1 MFIDLIIWSMAIL
14 NIFGTILNIKVD
26 YRAFVIWTVCNIF
39 WLAYDIYTKQ
49 YARIIV
55 DIVNLA
61 TSTWGLIEW
70 YNNYQNKKN

>member
-1 MFIDLIIWSMAIL
+1 MAIF
-14 NIFGTILNIKVD
+14 NIWGTILNIKVD
-26 YRAFVIWTVCNIF
+26 YRAFVIWTICNVF

>member
-1 MFIDLIIWSMAIL
+1 MFIDLIIWSMAIF
-14 NIFGTILNIKVD
+14 NIWGTILNIKVD
-26 YRAFVIWTVCNIF
+26 YRAFVIWTVCNVF
-39 WLAYDIYTKQ
+39 WLAYDFYSKQ

>member
-1 MFIDLIIWSMAIL
+1 MITDLLIWSMAIL

-26 YRAFVIWTVCNIF
+26 YRAFVIWTVCNVF
-39 WLAYDIYTKQ
+39 WLAYDFYSKQ

-70 YNNYQNKKN
+70 YKNYQKQKN

>member
-1 MFIDLIIWSMAIL
+1 MIVDLLIWSMAIL
-14 NIFGTILNIKVD
+14 NIFGTVLNIKVD
-26 YRAFVIWTVCNIF
+26 YRAFVIWTVCNVF
-39 WLAYDIYTKQ
+39 WLAYDFYSKQ

>member
-1 MFIDLIIWSMAIL
+1 MAIL